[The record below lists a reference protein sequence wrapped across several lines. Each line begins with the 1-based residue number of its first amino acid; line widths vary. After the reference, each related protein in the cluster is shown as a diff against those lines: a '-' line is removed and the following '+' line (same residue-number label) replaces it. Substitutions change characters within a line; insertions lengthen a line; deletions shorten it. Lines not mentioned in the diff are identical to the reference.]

1 MYSFISKF
9 SFLVSF
15 FSLFF
20 YFSSS
25 GTFQLGFTFFL
36 FLFVLCYKHFLNL
49 NTNFLIFLSIFFF
62 WAIFINLIS
71 AFNYENLE
79 FLTYIYQLI
88 FGAII
93 FISVSGFIARF
104 QDSDAI
110 PYLVLSL
117 CFALFLLYVFD
128 FGRYY
133 HPPRYNGFLNDP
145 NQYGFACLCLCIIGN
160 IVLKRKVNI
169 YILDTI
175 CALLIIVTYSRS
187 ALLGMFIF
195 ILLKY
200 RFTLRIYSFMLAAGI
215 LLLLFINQ
223 NYNIFL
229 RLATSDFLVE
239 LFERGIQHI
248 INFPESIILGAGKG
262 LETRFFSS
270 TEIHMTPIAALF
282 YFGVVGFF
290 TYHLFLFSLVSK
302 QSKLII
308 AAVAA
313 IYLYGLTTFNL
324 RTPIF
329 WVTLAFLYSS
339 NFYISTN
346 SFQKES

>member
-1 MYSFISKF
+1 MYSLISKF
-9 SFLVSF
+9 SFSVSF

-25 GTFQLGFTFFL
+25 GTFQLGFMFFL
-36 FLFVLCYKHFLNL
+36 FLFALCYQHFTNL
-49 NTNFLIFLSIFFF
+49 NKNFLIYLAIFFF
-62 WAIFINLIS
+62 WAIFINLVS

-79 FLTYIYQLI
+79 FLTYIYQLF
-88 FGAII
+88 FGVII
-93 FISVSGFIARF
+93 FISVSGFLARF
-104 QDSDAI
+104 QNSNAM

-117 CFALFLLYVFD
+117 CFILFLLYVFD

-133 HPPRYNGFLNDP
+133 YPPRYNGFLNDP

-169 YILDTI
+169 YTLDTI
-175 CALLIIVTYSRS
+175 CALLIIVSLSRS
-187 ALLGMFIF
+187 ALLGMFVF

-200 RFTLRIYSFMLAAGI
+200 KFTVRTYFFMLAAGI

-223 NYNIFL
+223 NYNVFL
-229 RLATSDFLVE
+229 RLATSDFLEE
-239 LFERGIQHI
+239 LFERGMQHV

-270 TEIHMTPIAALF
+270 TEIHMTPIATLF

-290 TYHLFLFSLVSK
+290 TYHLFLFSLASK
-302 QSKLII
+302 QSKLLV
-308 AAVAA
+308 AAIAA

-339 NFYISTN
+339 NIFISTN
-346 SFQKES
+346 TFQKES